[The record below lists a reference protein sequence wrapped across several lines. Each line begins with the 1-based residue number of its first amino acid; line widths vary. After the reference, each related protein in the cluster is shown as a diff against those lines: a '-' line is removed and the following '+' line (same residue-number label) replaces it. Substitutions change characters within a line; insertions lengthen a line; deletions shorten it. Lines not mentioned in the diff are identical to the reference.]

1 MFTTYAAA
9 QTILSI
15 IHTQYLETA
24 DAAQHSIM
32 HENSTVNCPKCGTE
46 VPITLD
52 LCPQCG
58 IEIDPASL
66 TKNEP
71 SQEQPQEVQRLEREN
86 PPKTNTPARQSEED
100 GTRIDE
106 SSTPD
111 RVTSDSTAKSYDDT
125 TGRVGG
131 RTVLRFGFAAVAGVV
146 GGVFLL
152 APLFLVGPDAFRL
165 LFGGGKKGIPM
176 APYGA
181 GLAVATVVTMA
192 GGSLCLFAAA
202 LRLAGVRFDISRV
215 AGVLGI
221 LGGGIGI
228 IMIFVTV

>member
-1 MFTTYAAA
+1 
-9 QTILSI
+9 
-15 IHTQYLETA
+15 
-24 DAAQHSIM
+24 M

-86 PPKTNTPARQSEED
+86 PPKTNTSAGQSEEDD

-111 RVTSDSTAKSYDDT
+111 RVMSDSTAKSYSDA

-131 RTVLRFGFAAVAGVV
+131 KTVLRFGFAAVAGVV
-146 GGVFLL
+146 GGVLLL

-165 LFGGGKKGIPM
+165 LFGGGKKGIPT
-176 APYGA
+176 APSGA
-181 GLAVATVVTMA
+181 ELAVATAVTMA
-192 GGSLCLFAAA
+192 SGSLCLFAAA

-215 AGVLGI
+215 AGALGI

-228 IMIFVTV
+228 IMIFVSV